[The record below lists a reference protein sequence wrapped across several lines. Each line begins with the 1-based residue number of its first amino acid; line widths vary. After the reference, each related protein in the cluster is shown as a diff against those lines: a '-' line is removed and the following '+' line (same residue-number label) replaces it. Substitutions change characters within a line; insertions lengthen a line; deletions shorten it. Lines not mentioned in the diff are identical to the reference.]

1 MDDLFFHPG
10 DQVPPVIGPKEPD
23 PPLLSPP
30 KKAFPSSAKKGF
42 FLGISLL
49 LLLAAGVLG
58 VTAVQKGGIFNIFKR
73 ATQDEDDPSC
83 SINLQQPTFRPGEE
97 STFSVTFNSPDEP
110 IRWPCSGGTTFGD
123 CNCDSFAV
131 LCFSHSSTKGT
142 TQEVSNNCSGDIHDC
157 TVNFKFTASDSLG
170 SGQINIAVKNTDGS
184 GSCSHLID
192 IVAPTV
198 TPTSVIPTLTPTPT
212 VKLGC
217 DVSCGG
223 ACAVRKSDGTCDL
236 NWGNS
241 AYPLLKCCNLGCDC
255 SRPAGD
261 QCQYI
266 HGLKKYS
273 CGDDECASICSS
285 GPTVTPIVTPPPGAT
300 NTPTSTPAME
310 VCLNLIADRKDLS
323 NLKIGDTVNF
333 TVTVNPLLTIT
344 QVALR
349 VRVNSVDEKIDCI
362 RKLQT
367 ENWTCEYPITKAGS
381 YEIAAFVKLQD
392 EIKIINF

>member
-142 TQEVSNNCSGDIHDC
+142 TQEVSNQEVSNNCSGDIHDC

-198 TPTSVIPTLTPTPT
+198 TPTSVIPTLTPTAVLSPT
-212 VKLGC
+212 LPVIPSLTPIATTTPTATPTIPMECGNQVC
-217 DVSCGG
+217 DQGETCLNCEIDCGG
-223 ACAVRKSDGTCDL
+223 VCPAIPACTNLTAEKDGGGILTDLKMGDRVKFKVTFSGTVDQVAVRVLINGVEDKVF
-236 NWGNS
+236 
-241 AYPLLKCCNLGCDC
+241 K
-255 SRPAGD
+255 GD
-261 QCQYI
+261 N
-266 HGLKKYS
+266 
-273 CGDDECASICSS
+273 
-285 GPTVTPIVTPPPGAT
+285 AT
-300 NTPTSTPAME
+300 GSWTT
-310 VCLNLIADRKDLS
+310 LDY
-323 NLKIGDTVNF
+323 
-333 TVTVNPLLTIT
+333 
-344 QVALR
+344 QVA
-349 VRVNSVDEKIDCI
+349 K
-362 RKLQT
+362 
-367 ENWTCEYPITKAGS
+367 YGS
-381 YEIAAFVKLQD
+381 YEIQAFVKSGGTWR
-392 EIKIINF
+392 

>member
-83 SINLQQPTFRPGEE
+83 SINLQQPTFGPGEE

-142 TQEVSNNCSGDIHDC
+142 TQEVSNQEVSNNCSGDIHDC

-184 GSCSHLID
+184 GSCSYLID

-212 VKLGC
+212 VKL
-217 DVSCGG
+217 
-223 ACAVRKSDGTCDL
+223 A
-236 NWGNS
+236 
-241 AYPLLKCCNLGCDC
+241 
-255 SRPAGD
+255 
-261 QCQYI
+261 
-266 HGLKKYS
+266 
-273 CGDDECASICSS
+273 
-285 GPTVTPIVTPPPGAT
+285 PGAT

-310 VCLNLIADRKDLS
+310 VCLKLTADRKDLS

-333 TVTVNPLLTIT
+333 TVGVNPSLTIT

-349 VRVNSVDEKIDCI
+349 VRVIV
-362 RKLQT
+362 
-367 ENWTCEYPITKAGS
+367 
-381 YEIAAFVKLQD
+381 
-392 EIKIINF
+392 

>member
-83 SINLQQPTFRPGEE
+83 SINLQQPTFGPGEE

-131 LCFSHSSTKGT
+131 LCFSHSSTNGT
-142 TQEVSNNCSGDIHDC
+142 TQEVSNQEVSNNCSGDIHDC

-212 VKLGC
+212 VKLAP
-217 DVSCGG
+217 G
-223 ACAVRKSDGTCDL
+223 ATNTPTQPQIPPTNTPTL
-236 NWGNS
+236 T
-241 AYPLLKCCNLGCDC
+241 PT
-255 SRPAGD
+255 
-261 QCQYI
+261 
-266 HGLKKYS
+266 
-273 CGDDECASICSS
+273 
-285 GPTVTPIVTPPPGAT
+285 PTVKLAPGAT

-381 YEIAAFVKLQD
+381 YEIAAFVKL
-392 EIKIINF
+392 